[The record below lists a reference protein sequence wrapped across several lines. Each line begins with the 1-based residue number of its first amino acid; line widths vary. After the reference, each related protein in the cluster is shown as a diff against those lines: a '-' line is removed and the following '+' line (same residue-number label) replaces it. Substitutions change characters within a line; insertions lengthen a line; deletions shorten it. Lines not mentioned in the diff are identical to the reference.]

1 MKILKVLPALA
12 LVAAISFTS
21 CKPKDADI
29 KASVEKSLKEDPS
42 TAGVLVMVNEGVATL
57 SGEVKD
63 DASKTASAAKAT
75 AVKGVK
81 SVVNNTTVPAPM
93 VVTPAPVIITAD
105 DPLMASVRDAT
116 KDFPTVNATVVDGVI
131 TLTGTIAKASLSK
144 LMMGISGL
152 HPKKIE
158 NKLTVK

>member
-12 LVAAISFTS
+12 LFAAISFTS

-29 KASVEKSLKEDPS
+29 KASVEKSLKEDAATS
-42 TAGVLVMVNEGVATL
+42 GVLVMVNDGVATL

-63 DASKTASAAKAT
+63 DAAKAESAT
-75 AVKGVK
+75 KAGGVKGVS
-81 SVVNNTTVPAPM
+81 SVVNNTTVTAPM
-93 VVTPAPVIITAD
+93 VAPAPVEIAAD
-105 DPLMASVRDAT
+105 DPLMASVKDAT
-116 KDFPTVNATVVDGVI
+116 KDFPTVTATVAAGVI
-131 TLTGTIAKASLSK
+131 TLSGSIAKASLPK
-144 LMMGISGL
+144 LMMALNGL